1 MGIKDLNRYL
11 LNNCVSPESI
21 CKNISLSEF
30 KGKIIVVDTSIYI
43 YKFLETNALI
53 ENMYL
58 LISIMIDAG
67 IIPVFIF
74 DGKPP
79 PEKRELLYQRKLKKK
94 EAEQL
99 YNELKLKQEQ
109 DQDQET
115 SVSNREME
123 WLQKQFLRINHTHI
137 NIVKDLLTAYG
148 IEYYVAS
155 GEADEL
161 CAQLVISN
169 KAWACMSDDMDLL
182 VYGCPRVIRH
192 MSLLN
197 KKAALYNLHS
207 ILNDLHMTLPV
218 FRQILVLSG
227 TDYYTNTDYHLQ
239 GVLKWYNEFSTQPQ
253 MIYTDFFEWLKKTH
267 DVDIE
272 FFQKIVSM
280 FLVSEINNSFMDTV
294 FKINEKKE
302 KDLYLLLQSEGFLVD
317 IK

>member
-11 LNNCVSPESI
+11 LNHCLSPDSI
-21 CKNISLSEF
+21 SKNISLSEF

-58 LISIMIDAG
+58 LISIMLDSG

-99 YNELKLKQEQ
+99 YNELKLKQDQNQ
-109 DQDQET
+109 DPDQEIH
-115 SVSNREME
+115 REME

-137 NIVKDLLTAYG
+137 QIVKDLLTAYG

-192 MSLLN
+192 LSLLN
-197 KKAALYNLHS
+197 KKATLYNMNH
-207 ILNDLHMTLPV
+207 ILKDLHMTLPI
-218 FRQILVLSG
+218 FRQIMVLSG

-239 GVLKWYNEFSTQPQ
+239 GVLKWYNEFCLQPQ
-253 MIYTDFFEWLKKTH
+253 MIYTDFFEWLKNIHK
-267 DVDIE
+267 VEIE
-272 FFQKIVSM
+272 FFQKIISM
-280 FLVSEINNSFMDTV
+280 FLVSEMNNSFMNTV

-302 KDLYLLLQSEGFLVD
+302 KDLYRLLQSEGFLVEL
-317 IK
+317 